1 MANFTKKI
9 TRTLKKSARKVRR
22 FVCDTATVT
31 KYSILLKAKDADLEE
46 KYEEL
51 GKLSYL
57 VSLGNDDSVTQRY
70 NECLAE
76 IEKLRE
82 EILEIRRKLAKAR
95 GEIVCTSC
103 GSYVSPSKD
112 ICPSCGKSLA
122 RIEVDAPDAQ
132 EEPVETDEENNE

>member
-1 MANFTKKI
+1 MADFTKKI
-9 TRTLKKSARKVRR
+9 TRTLKKGARKVRR
-22 FVCDTATVT
+22 FVCDTAKVT
-31 KYSILLKAKDADLEE
+31 KYSVLLKAKDADLEE

-57 VSLGNDDSVTQRY
+57 ASCGNDESAQAKY

-76 IEKLRE
+76 IQKLRD

-103 GSYVSPSKD
+103 GAYTSPSKEK
-112 ICPSCGKSLA
+112 CPSCGKALA
-122 RIEVDAPDAQ
+122 RIEVDAPDTN
-132 EEPVETDEENNE
+132 EE